1 VPKAIELLSALYK
14 LSKLPKFVDE
24 GTNQS
29 LVLLGQLIGF
39 LITPYTDSSMCLTD
53 QLVSLSAAGHLLLV
67 LYRHNRTSFCPGQF
81 YYDAQSF
88 IKATFW
94 YVAKQK
100 VLNPAGSFYIIQT
113 GSDRLENNFGIYR
126 TMDHSHNVDILQL
139 SHRGSQAAEVLRI
152 FADNPEIDRGHRRL
166 NLQNVEGVDHTNPR
180 SWTGDVTVNSV
191 SLLSA
196 WNTG

>member
-1 VPKAIELLSALYK
+1 MIAGVHITPALLKLKLKMYLNMDKATLDTLFNFKDHQNVPKAIELLSALYK

-24 GTNQS
+24 GINQS

-67 LYRHNRTSFCPGQF
+67 LYQHNHTSFCPRQF

-94 YVAKQK
+94 
-100 VLNPAGSFYIIQT
+100 
-113 GSDRLENNFGIYR
+113 
-126 TMDHSHNVDILQL
+126 
-139 SHRGSQAAEVLRI
+139 
-152 FADNPEIDRGHRRL
+152 
-166 NLQNVEGVDHTNPR
+166 
-180 SWTGDVTVNSV
+180 
-191 SLLSA
+191 
-196 WNTG
+196 

>member
-1 VPKAIELLSALYK
+1 MWLIFLTDLATLLCGLEGILIAGVQITPALLKLKVYLNMDKATLDTLFNFKDHQNVPKTIELLSALYK

-29 LVLLGQLIGF
+29 LVLLGQFIGF
-39 LITPYTDSSMCLTD
+39 VITPYTDSSMCLTD
-53 QLVSLSAAGHLLLV
+53 QLVSLSAAGHLP
-67 LYRHNRTSFCPGQF
+67 HNHTSFCPGQF

-113 GSDRLENNFGIYR
+113 PTVSLCKPGS
-126 TMDHSHNVDILQL
+126 
-139 SHRGSQAAEVLRI
+139 RGS
-152 FADNPEIDRGHRRL
+152 L
-166 NLQNVEGVDHTNPR
+166 NLC
-180 SWTGDVTVNSV
+180 
-191 SLLSA
+191 
-196 WNTG
+196 